1 MRSSSSCAYRH
12 ILEQESLV
20 RATRFRLPGHLPHG
34 VPVRMQGSPTCPISA
49 TASIFTAQW
58 PDTARSSG
66 VSDFM
71 TDERRLR
78 PAAIC
83 GAHKPHVLAQL
94 VDQKLAVAAPC
105 ARASCHGR
113 SIRSEYAVVVVV
125 DRCWP
130 RPSDMEACSR
140 LTRSPARPAATRSAA
155 QTKQKVNVLGKRCGV
170 HN

>member
-1 MRSSSSCAYRH
+1 
-12 ILEQESLV
+12 
-20 RATRFRLPGHLPHG
+20 
-34 VPVRMQGSPTCPISA
+34 MQGSLTCPISA

-58 PDTARSSG
+58 PGTARCSG

-113 SIRSEYAVVVVV
+113 SIRSEYVVAVVV

-140 LTRSPARPAATRSAA
+140 LTRPPARPAATRSAA
-155 QTKQKVNVLGKRCGV
+155 GNKQKVNTWYTYKRKLTCPEKHDGAALPSPKARIV
-170 HN
+170 EVFGSGHG